1 MIQIHPAKQPDGVL
15 GGEPTAVGIIIPEG
29 VIIKPCFPV
38 IILPLHTQV
47 LLKALEGM
55 FGGVLEQHL
64 APSGIAGAPD
74 DIAVG
79 VAHFFGHARS
89 IALEVIYVGFACRGS
104 QQVVGAGY
112 QSGFPASMRASGT

>member
-15 GGEPTAVGIIIPEG
+15 GGEPAAVGIIIPEG
-29 VIIKPCFPV
+29 IIIKSGFPV
-38 IILPLHTQV
+38 IILPLHAQV
-47 LLKALEGM
+47 LLKA
-55 FGGVLEQHL
+55 FGGVFGCLHKKRF
-64 APSGIAGAPD
+64 AGDGVPGAPD